1 MSCAVHQRYFVAY
14 NDLSVFDFLS
24 DEEDTFE
31 RVMDY
36 FRWCNRDK
44 DSLSY
49 MEERSLEQVLWE
61 PMYYF
66 DKDESLC
73 KLRKICNDMNCDYEG
88 MQFMIKELVKRMEE
102 VRRTK
107 SPTVYQLLNINTYHG
122 ELVKCLLKT
131 LKVKWKYTSV
141 YDCSTSC
148 PIENTEFFSFTQKH
162 GTDFGQTET
171 DKLFSNDKFY
181 RFFIRMTTLMDSG
194 KCLMFRRIE

>member
-1 MSCAVHQRYFVAY
+1 MGCAVHQKYFVAY

-24 DEEDTFE
+24 DEDVFE
-31 RVMDY
+31 EVMEH

-44 DSLSY
+44 ASLSY
-49 MEERSLEQVLWE
+49 MEELTLKQVLWE

-66 DKDESLC
+66 DTNESLC
-73 KLRKICNDMNCDYEG
+73 KLRKICDDMNCDYEG
-88 MQFMIKELVKRMEE
+88 LQCLMKELVKRMEE

-107 SPTVYQLLNINTYHG
+107 SPAVYHLLNIDAYHG
-122 ELVKCLLKT
+122 ELAKCLLKA

-148 PIENTEFFSFTQKH
+148 PIENIEFFSFTQKH
-162 GTDFGQTET
+162 GTAFGQTET

-181 RFFIRMTTLMDSG
+181 RFFIRMATLMDSG
-194 KCLMFRRIE
+194 KCLMFRRID